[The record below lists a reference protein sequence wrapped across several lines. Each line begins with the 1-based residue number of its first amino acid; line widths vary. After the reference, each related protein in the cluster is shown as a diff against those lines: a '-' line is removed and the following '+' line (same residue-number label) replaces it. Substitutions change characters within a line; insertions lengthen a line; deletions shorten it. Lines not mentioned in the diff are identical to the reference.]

1 MNPTPDPNDPSVA
14 DAEGELARL
23 GVQVEA
29 MRALLVRLTQDVVCA
44 EARLDQTQ
52 AAGLVE
58 VNEQLIL
65 TALASQADAAGAA
78 QALQD
83 AVQSAE
89 LDALTQLPNR
99 TTLLDRFAQA
109 LANAT
114 RHSAQFALL
123 FLDLDNFKP
132 LNDAYGHAFGDR
144 VLRLVADRL
153 VSVVRRVDTVSRHG
167 GDEFLV
173 LLAELNQPGDA
184 QTVAEK
190 LVEALGAPAELD
202 GHVVSLTASVGIAI
216 YPDDGDDF
224 DTLVAR
230 SDAAMY
236 RTKRQRA
243 GGVAFH
249 GKAPVEGPGL
259 DAQPGADQHPPART
273 GAGAAADPERRL
285 VDLRE
290 ANEHLVLA
298 ALTARELHT
307 AAEQA
312 RQRHAAF
319 LAAVADELRNPMAP
333 IRIASAMLGGL
344 PTDERLL
351 PRVEGIVEQQL
362 TQMSRL
368 VGELVDASAVDTGG
382 LALDRR
388 PVDMA
393 QVIDAAVAACRPA
406 MDERRQRFE
415 FHRPPDV
422 LQMQGDAVRLEQIV
436 SNLLD
441 NASKHTYDGGRISL
455 SVVLTADSLALT
467 VSDDGIGITPQMLPY
482 IFEPFVQDIHALG
495 FHGVG
500 LGIGLTVVRALVR
513 AHDGDL
519 VAHSAGAGRG
529 SQFVVTLPLAASG
542 PIAQAV
548 GAASGDAGPGR

>member
-1 MNPTPDPNDPSVA
+1 VNPIPGRNDQSA
-14 DAEGELARL
+14 AAAESELARL
-23 GVQVEA
+23 GVEVEA

-44 EARLDQTQ
+44 ESRLDQTQ
-52 AAGLVE
+52 AAGLAE
-58 VNEQLIL
+58 VNEQLVLAAL
-65 TALASQADAAGAA
+65 TSQADAEVTA
-78 QALQD
+78 QALQE

-114 RHSAQFALL
+114 RHDARFALL

-153 VSVVRRVDTVSRHG
+153 VSAVRRVDTVSRHG

-190 LVEALGAPAELD
+190 LIEALGAPAELD
-202 GHVVSLTASVGIAI
+202 GHVVSLMASVGIAI

-224 DTLVAR
+224 DTLAAR
-230 SDAAMY
+230 ADAAMY
-236 RTKRQRA
+236 ETKRQYA

-249 GKAPVEGPGL
+249 GKAPVAGPGL
-259 DAQPGADQHPPART
+259 DAQPGAARHPPARK
-273 GAGAAADPERRL
+273 GAGAVADPERRL

-290 ANEHLVLA
+290 ANEHLVLV
-298 ALTARELHT
+298 ALSARELQT
-307 AAEQA
+307 AAERA
-312 RQRHAAF
+312 RQRQTAF

-351 PRVEGIVEQQL
+351 PRVQGLVEQQM
-362 TQMSRL
+362 TQMSCL

-388 PVDMA
+388 PVNLV
-393 QVIDAAVAACRPA
+393 QVIDAAVAFCRPA

-415 FHRPPDV
+415 FHRPPGA
-422 LQMQGDAVRLEQIV
+422 LQVQGDAVRLEQIV

-441 NASKHTYDGGRISL
+441 NASKHTYDGGRIRL
-455 SVVLTADSLALT
+455 SVVVTADSLALT

-482 IFEPFVQDIHALG
+482 VFEPFVQDTHALG

-542 PIAQAV
+542 PITQAA
-548 GAASGDAGPGR
+548 GPASGAAGPGR

>member
-1 MNPTPDPNDPSVA
+1 VNPTPDPNDPSVA

-23 GVQVEA
+23 GVQVDA
-29 MRALLVRLTQDVVCA
+29 MRALLVRLTQDVVSAASRVDQAQAAALA
-44 EARLDQTQ
+44 EA
-52 AAGLVE
+52 
-58 VNEQLIL
+58 NEQLIL
-65 TALASQADAAGAA
+65 AALANQADAEAAA

-99 TTLLDRFAQA
+99 TTLVDRFAQA
-109 LANAT
+109 LANAR
-114 RHSAQFALL
+114 RHGARLALL
-123 FLDLDNFKP
+123 FVDLDDFKQV
-132 LNDAYGHAFGDR
+132 NDAHGHAFGDR

-153 VSVVRRVDTVSRHG
+153 VSAVRRVDTVSRHG

-173 LLAELNQPGDA
+173 LLTELTQPGDA

-190 LVEALGAPAELD
+190 LIEALGAPADLD

-216 YPDDGDDF
+216 FPDDGDDF
-224 DTLVAR
+224 DTLAGR
-230 SDAAMY
+230 ADAAMY
-236 RTKRQRA
+236 ETKRQSA
-243 GGVAFH
+243 GGIAFH
-249 GKAPVEGPGL
+249 GKAPVAVPGL
-259 DAQPGADQHPPART
+259 AAQPGAATHRPARK

-285 VDLRE
+285 LDLRE

-298 ALTARELHT
+298 VLTAKELQT

-312 RQRHAAF
+312 RQRQAAF

-344 PTDERLL
+344 PTDEQLL
-351 PRVEGIVEQQL
+351 PRVKDIVERQL

-388 PVDMA
+388 PVDLA

-415 FHRPPDV
+415 SHRLPGAIE
-422 LQMQGDAVRLEQIV
+422 MQGDAVRLQQIV

-441 NASKHTYDGGRISL
+441 NASKHTHDGGRISL
-455 SVVLTADSLALT
+455 SVVLTADSLVLT

-482 IFEPFVQDIHALG
+482 VFEPFVQDTHALG

-519 VAHSAGAGRG
+519 VADSAGAGRG
-529 SQFVVTLPLAASG
+529 SQFVVTLPLAGSG
-542 PIAQAV
+542 ATTQVAGP
-548 GAASGDAGPGR
+548 ASGDAGVGQ

>member
-1 MNPTPDPNDPSVA
+1 VNPTPDPNDPSVA
-14 DAEGELARL
+14 HAEGELARL

-29 MRALLVRLTQDVVCA
+29 MRALLVRLTQDVVRA

-52 AAGLVE
+52 AAALVE
-58 VNEQLIL
+58 ANEELIL
-65 TALASQADAAGAA
+65 AALANQADAEGAA

-89 LDALTQLPNR
+89 LDALTQLTNR

-109 LANAT
+109 LANAR
-114 RHSAQFALL
+114 RHGAQLALL
-123 FLDLDNFKP
+123 FLDLDNFKQV
-132 LNDAYGHAFGDR
+132 NDAHGHAFGDR
-144 VLRLVADRL
+144 VLRLAADRL
-153 VSVVRRVDTVSRHG
+153 VSAVRRVDTVSRHG

-173 LLAELNQPGDA
+173 LLAELTEPDDA

-190 LVEALGAPAELD
+190 LIEALGAPAELD

-216 YPDDGDDF
+216 FPDDGDDF
-224 DTLVAR
+224 DTLIAR
-230 SDAAMY
+230 ADAAMY

-249 GKAPVEGPGL
+249 GKAPVAGPGL
-259 DAQPGADQHPPART
+259 DARPDADLNQPAPT
-273 GAGAAADPERRL
+273 GAGAAADPERQL

-312 RQRHAAF
+312 RQRHTAF

-333 IRIASAMLGGL
+333 IRIVSAMLGGL
-344 PTDERLL
+344 PTDEWLL

-368 VGELVDASAVDTGG
+368 VGDLVDASAVDTGG
-382 LALDRR
+382 LALDRH

-393 QVIDAAVAACRPA
+393 KVIDAAVAACRPA

-415 FHRPPDV
+415 SHRPPGAIE
-422 LQMQGDAVRLEQIV
+422 MQGDAVRLQQIV

-441 NASKHTYDGGRISL
+441 NASKHTHDGGRISL
-455 SVVLTADSLALT
+455 SVVLTTDSLVLT
-467 VSDDGIGITPQMLPY
+467 VADDGIGITPQMLPY
-482 IFEPFVQDIHALG
+482 VFEPFVQDAHALG
-495 FHGVG
+495 FRGVG

-542 PIAQAV
+542 PIAQA
-548 GAASGDAGPGR
+548 AASASGDADVGQ

>member
-1 MNPTPDPNDPSVA
+1 VNQTPDPNDPSVA

-29 MRALLVRLTQDVVCA
+29 MRALLVRLTQDVVSA
-44 EARLDQTQ
+44 ESRLDQTQ
-52 AAGLVE
+52 AAALAE

-65 TALASQADAAGAA
+65 TALTSQADVEVAA
-78 QALQD
+78 QALQE

-114 RHSAQFALL
+114 RHSARFALL

-132 LNDAYGHAFGDR
+132 LNDAHGHAFGDR

-153 VSVVRRVDTVSRHG
+153 VSAVRRVDTVSRHG

-190 LVEALGAPAELD
+190 LIEALGAPGELD

-216 YPDDGDDF
+216 FPDDGDDF
-224 DTLVAR
+224 DTLAAR
-230 SDAAMY
+230 ADAAMFE
-236 RTKRQRA
+236 TKRQCT
-243 GGVAFH
+243 GGVGFP
-249 GKAPVEGPGL
+249 GKAPVAGPGL
-259 DAQPGADQHPPART
+259 DPPPGAARHPPARR
-273 GAGAAADPERRL
+273 GADAQRRL

-307 AAEQA
+307 AAERAQ
-312 RQRHAAF
+312 QRHTAI

-333 IRIASAMLGGL
+333 IRIAAAMLGGL
-344 PTDERLL
+344 PSDERLL
-351 PRVEGIVEQQL
+351 PRVQGLVEQQMA
-362 TQMSRL
+362 QMSRL

-393 QVIDAAVAACRPA
+393 QVIDAAVAVCRPA
-406 MDERRQRFE
+406 MDECGQQFE
-415 FHRPPDV
+415 LHRPPGALPV
-422 LQMQGDAVRLEQIV
+422 QGDAVRLEQIV

-441 NASKHTYDGGRISL
+441 NASKHSYDGGRIGL
-455 SVVLTADSLALT
+455 SVALTADSLVLT
-467 VSDDGIGITPQMLPY
+467 VSDDGIGITPPMLPY
-482 IFEPFVQDIHALG
+482 VFEPFVQDTHALG

-542 PIAQAV
+542 PMARAA
-548 GAASGDAGPGR
+548 GAASGDAGPDR